1 MVRKMIVLALLCSGL
16 TFVSAGAQTGQTCA
30 GIAALQ
36 CPQGQACQ
44 FEFDQCNT
52 ADLAGV
58 CVQVAE
64 TCGKQGPRIC
74 GCDGKTYT
82 NECELLKAGVRPAKR
97 GACGGGPYKDKDKA
111 KPAGCT
117 TNADCGETEFCAFKA
132 GTCTAPGSCEVRPQ
146 GCTREFVPVCG
157 CDNQTYPNDCVRRS
171 AGVSLKHTG
180 ECRTGQP

>member
-1 MVRKMIVLALLCSGL
+1 MVRRMIVLAFLCTVL
-16 TFVSAGAQTGQTCA
+16 TLAASAQTGQTCG

-36 CPQGQACQ
+36 CPSGQACQ
-44 FEFDQCNT
+44 YEFGQCNT

-58 CVQVAE
+58 CVQVPE
-64 TCGKQGPRIC
+64 TCPKQGPRIC

-82 NECELLKAGVRPAKR
+82 NECELLKAGVRPDKR
-97 GACGGGPYKDKDKA
+97 GACGGGPYKDKD

-117 TNADCGETEFCAFKA
+117 TNADCGETEFCGFKA

-146 GCTREFVPVCG
+146 ACTREFAPVCG
-157 CDNQTYPNDCVRRS
+157 CDNKTYSNDCVRRS

-180 ECRTGQP
+180 ECRTGQS